1 MQKSAMAAPLRR
13 STTLSSPGASTS
25 KIVSALRWTTV
36 GPFDEATQV
45 HSYSAARQSRGPWPR
60 RGGAYTSAESGVGQE
75 RSPSPGRTET
85 RKRQGAK
92 SDGSTHN
99 VRNRV

>member
-1 MQKSAMAAPLRR
+1 M
-13 STTLSSPGASTS
+13 
-25 KIVSALRWTTV
+25 
-36 GPFDEATQV
+36 GPFDEATEVQ
-45 HSYSAARQSRGPWPR
+45 SATQRHGSRVALGRAVAGRTLARQS
-60 RGGAYTSAESGVGQE
+60 GVGLISPGHE

-99 VRNRV
+99 VRNRVLGSAAVPHHPIRTTPDGSWLLRLAR